1 MLLSLRQRQIL
12 AHQPCRL
19 PCALCPWERTA
30 AGPCTGSCNA
40 ALFWQVN
47 GSLNHVQ

>member
-19 PCALCPWERTA
+19 PCASCPWARTA
-30 AGPCTGSCNA
+30 AVPCTGSWTA
-40 ALFWQVN
+40 APSWQVY
-47 GSLNHVQ
+47 GSLNYVS